1 MGWTIM
7 TIAMMLPTTF
17 PVIALFDTL
26 AGERRDHALL
36 VTLVIAG
43 YLAIWAAFGIAVYS
57 GHALLAGLFD
67 MTARSA
73 DRPWLG
79 GPAVL
84 FIAGA
89 YQFTSLKY
97 RCLEK
102 CRSPL
107 SFVIQHWQGRRDR
120 WQAFRLGIDHG
131 LFCVGCCWTL
141 MLLMFVTG
149 LGNLAWMFA
158 LAAVM
163 AIEKNVSWGR
173 RISTPLG
180 IVLVVCGLLAA
191 IGR

>member
-1 MGWTIM
+1 
-7 TIAMMLPTTF
+7 
-17 PVIALFDTL
+17 VIALFHTL
-26 AGERRDHALL
+26 AGERRDLVLL

-43 YLAIWAAFGIAVYS
+43 YLAIWAAFGVAVYAA
-57 GHALLAGLFD
+57 HAVLAGLFD
-67 MTARSA
+67 APARSA
-73 DRPWLG
+73 DRLWLG
-79 GPAVL
+79 GAPVL
-84 FIAGA
+84 LVAGA

-107 SFVIQHWQGRRDR
+107 SFVIQHWQGERDR

-163 AIEKNVSWGR
+163 AIEKNVAWGR

-180 IVLVVCGLLAA
+180 IVLLVCGVAA
-191 IGR
+191 AFTA